1 MLRMT
6 MRSFFSHRFA
16 STATAPTP
24 TIVWATLFTS
34 LLLQS
39 VIGCFNLPSAV
50 CPDGRDIGRL
60 TWNSIQKIRDNLTGP
75 SSMASVANERPK
87 PTISAPKVV
96 PPETAARPNS
106 LGLNVD
112 GSAEVAQ
119 SVKSPTARLTD
130 PFAAQVDAANAEHV
144 AYLRTMISSLLDN
157 QMTLSS
163 ALDETREACAQLSL
177 EKAELLAA
185 SSQEAQVLQNEISMC
200 RQREADILLA
210 YEELRHRVE
219 SIDNIIQEVPW
230 LEVLF
235 NSNEPISA
243 CMQKLKA
250 ATPVECRLSTND
262 TTPHLSPTHHPS
274 MVHRPD
280 DYRWSR
286 GEEERPIRKFHRSG
300 SDSPLSDSGC
310 TSESH
315 DELSL
320 ASLTSA
326 HSSPYLRLSAYDQAT
341 AKEPA
346 PVCRPTNLSR
356 SKSIANPFNLPTEA
370 APCVCQKDGKVNQA
384 SGAVRLRTQREKAAA
399 ERPAT
404 TFGRI
409 TDSLR
414 KSITRFA
421 DKSEWKTEALKS
433 QHREAR
439 TLILLNETQAELRKV
454 EARCCGLKRQ
464 NDQQEAR
471 MAIRGEEIER
481 LTDTER
487 QLRRELRN
495 WQQRVFELEAETQEI
510 KRNSQIAELEM
521 KSRLLEANMRL
532 SEMEQLLQ
540 QNSTLS
546 QIIHGSPSLHSSDK
560 SGLATPQLGQS
571 FTESVESYKPPK
583 SVRLLESNG
592 ASFAKPTLGHRFA
605 STLSLNSTGDP
616 DRLQARTRQAIAR
629 HASSQQINRRGERA
643 RNVTFS
649 ETTRHSAAPL
659 NLHTTSFGSLS
670 ELQLKADV

>member
-1 MLRMT
+1 MT
-6 MRSFFSHRFA
+6 SITEERPA
-16 STATAPTP
+16 SPTP
-24 TIVWATLFTS
+24 LSKAVHEPAT
-34 LLLQS
+34 
-39 VIGCFNLPSAV
+39 
-50 CPDGRDIGRL
+50 
-60 TWNSIQKIRDNLTGP
+60 
-75 SSMASVANERPK
+75 RPK
-87 PTISAPKVV
+87 
-96 PPETAARPNS
+96 S
-106 LGLNVD
+106 LSVD
-112 GSAEVAQ
+112 GSVEVTQ
-119 SVKSPTARLTD
+119 SVRPPTARFTD
-130 PFAAQVDAANAEHV
+130 PFAAQVDAANAEHM

-185 SSQEAQVLQNEISMC
+185 SSQEAQVLQTEISLC

-230 LEVLF
+230 LEQLF

-243 CMQKLKA
+243 CIKKLKGGSP
-250 ATPVECRLSTND
+250 TECRVSTTD
-262 TTPHLSPTHHPS
+262 TTPHLSPVHHPN
-274 MVHRPD
+274 MTHQPT

-286 GEEERPIRKFHRSG
+286 REEERPVRKFRRSG

-326 HSSPYLRLSAYDQAT
+326 HSSPYLRLSAFDHA
-341 AKEPA
+341 AVKEPA
-346 PVCRPTNLSR
+346 SSWRQTHLGR
-356 SKSIANPFNLPTEA
+356 SKSITNPFNFQSEA
-370 APCVCQKDGKVNQA
+370 PPCGCHQDDLTKQSVMAAQ
-384 SGAVRLRTQREKAAA
+384 LRNQREKTTSD
-399 ERPAT
+399 RPAT

-414 KSITRFA
+414 KSITKFA
-421 DKSEWKTEALKS
+421 DKSEWKMEALKS

-464 NDQQEAR
+464 NDQQESR
-471 MAIRGEEIER
+471 MTVRGEEIER

-521 KSRLLEANMRL
+521 KSRLLEANMRI

-540 QNSTLS
+540 QNSTFS
-546 QIIHGSPSLHSSDK
+546 QIMQGSTSLLSSDK
-560 SGLATPQLGQS
+560 SGRATPQLGHS
-571 FTESVESYKPPK
+571 LTDSVESYKPPK
-583 SVRLLESNG
+583 FVRLLEPNG
-592 ASFAKPTLGHRFA
+592 VSLPRPTLGHRFA
-605 STLSLNSTGDP
+605 STLSLNGSGDP
-616 DRLQARTRQAIAR
+616 DRLQSRSRQAIER
-629 HASSQQINRRGERA
+629 HASSQQINRRGERV
-643 RNVTFS
+643 RTVTFN
-649 ETTRHSAAPL
+649 EGTRPAVAPL
-659 NLHTTSFGSLS
+659 NLHTKSFGSLS
-670 ELQLKADV
+670 ELELKADL

>member
-1 MLRMT
+1 MVT
-6 MRSFFSHRFA
+6 
-16 STATAPTP
+16 T
-24 TIVWATLFTS
+24 TS
-34 LLLQS
+34 AQADPRNVYRKS
-39 VIGCFNLPSAV
+39 
-50 CPDGRDIGRL
+50 
-60 TWNSIQKIRDNLTGP
+60 DNLTDP
-75 SSMASVANERPK
+75 SSMASVAEERPK
-87 PTISAPKVV
+87 PTIPAPTVV
-96 PPETAARPNS
+96 PPEAAARPNS
-106 LGLNVD
+106 LGLSVD

-119 SVKSPTARLTD
+119 SVRSPTARLTD

-210 YEELRHRVE
+210 YEELQHRVE

-262 TTPHLSPTHHPS
+262 TTPHLSPTHRPS

-370 APCVCQKDGKVNQA
+370 APCVCQKDGRQLNQA

-414 KSITRFA
+414 KSITKFA

-540 QNSTLS
+540 QNSTFS
-546 QIIHGSPSLHSSDK
+546 QIMHASASLHSSDK

-592 ASFAKPTLGHRFA
+592 TSFAKPTLGHRFA

-629 HASSQQINRRGERA
+629 HASSQQINRRGERV

-649 ETTRHSAAPL
+649 EATRHSAAPL